1 MLRNEERL
9 IIIVLHDLTFLEQI
23 ETNDNASSIIDQTM
37 LLKTTSLTALPQL
50 SDETKARILA
60 LIQELGQNN
69 LSSTQNENLST
80 IKQAFV
86 DKNLYICSTCSG
98 PVQWV

>member
-1 MLRNEERL
+1 MNQKLA
-9 IIIVLHDLTFLEQI
+9 VLFGLNTSTIKILFLEQI
-23 ETNDNASSIIDQTM
+23 ETIDNVSSAMSLNTN
-37 LLKTTSLTALPQL
+37 LTSLPQL

>member
-1 MLRNEERL
+1 MFSLNASTIKIL
-9 IIIVLHDLTFLEQI
+9 FLEQS
-23 ETNDNASSIIDQTM
+23 ETIDNASLTTDQTIS
-37 LLKTTSLTALPQL
+37 LNTDSSTSLPQL

-60 LIQELGQNN
+60 LIRELGQNN
-69 LSSTQNENLST
+69 ISSTQNDNLSK
-80 IKQAFV
+80 IKLAFV

>member
-1 MLRNEERL
+1 MFALNASTVK
-9 IIIVLHDLTFLEQI
+9 IFFLEQI
-23 ETNDNASSIIDQTM
+23 ETIDNVSSTIDQTM
-37 LLKTTSLTALPQL
+37 SLNTSLTSLPQL

-69 LSSTQNENLST
+69 VSSTQNENLST

>member
-1 MLRNEERL
+1 MWLNT
-9 IIIVLHDLTFLEQI
+9 D
-23 ETNDNASSIIDQTM
+23 
-37 LLKTTSLTALPQL
+37 KTTSLTSLPQL

-69 LSSTQNENLST
+69 LSSAQNDNLST

-98 PVQWV
+98 PVKWV

>member
-1 MLRNEERL
+1 MFSLNTSTIKIL
-9 IIIVLHDLTFLEQI
+9 FLEQS
-23 ETNDNASSIIDQTM
+23 ETIDNASLTTDQTI
-37 LLKTTSLTALPQL
+37 SLNTDSSISLPQL

-60 LIQELGQNN
+60 LIRELGQNN
-69 LSSTQNENLST
+69 ISSTQNDNLSK
-80 IKQAFV
+80 IKLAFV